1 MRASADPVLVK
12 RLSVFASV
20 ASVFSVAI
28 GLSGLSGW
36 VFHLLRLTTWGF
48 APVKMVANT
57 AAGFV
62 LLGGSLW
69 LLRRR
74 TSQPFSRIQNAA
86 AKALAVIAG
95 VLGLLSLA
103 EHLFTVNL
111 GIDQILVRVPATDHA
126 AGVSPGLMSSLTAL
140 DFFLLGCAI
149 LLLDRR
155 TRRDDWPA
163 QFLCLGAAIPAAFG
177 LAALLLEPG
186 APPTSMA
193 WPTAVTFSVLI
204 SGLLCSRADW
214 AIGGLLTGRST
225 GARLL
230 RVAAPSALLVLSLIG
245 WLISKPLLTGSQFS
259 WVEASVLGFFS
270 SLALV
275 GFIAWMAFIVER
287 GDAER
292 ERAETALSLGKEQLD
307 RLMGRSEQPESE
319 RRLRQKVNAAF
330 ALALLLTGLLGV
342 LSWHN
347 AQRAAEDA
355 DWVAHTHEVST
366 MLELTL
372 RHLLDVE
379 TGGRGFALTA
389 DQHFLEPLKTGENAA
404 RHDLQALRFLVTHNP
419 AQERRIDVLE
429 EQANGSIEAAN
440 KLVALRQR
448 TGTVPTEF
456 QLERGKQF
464 MDATRATV
472 EQMEAEEGR
481 LLEERSR
488 RARTAQ
494 HFAVS
499 AIAVGSLLGVVF
511 LSAAGFTVSREIG
524 VSARARAQVNAF
536 NADLEQRVAE
546 RTAALGESE
555 GRLAGVIQSA
565 MDAILTVD
573 EQQNIVLF
581 NGAAERMFRCTVAEA
596 LGQPITRFIPQRFHA
611 EHAGHIH
618 KFADTGVTNRTMG
631 PKNVLWAART
641 DGEEFQIEASISQVV
656 TGGKKLFTV
665 ILRDVTERVRA
676 EAVREHLASVVD
688 SSDDA
693 IISKDLN
700 GIINAWNRGAEKIF
714 GYSAEEAVGK
724 PMLMLFPNGQGKEEA
739 DILARIGRGESVE
752 HFETHRVRKD
762 GQIIDVSV
770 TISPIRDGNGV
781 VVGASKVARDI
792 TERIR
797 AQEALRQSD
806 VRRGFALDT
815 AKIGD
820 WDLDLTTLQAT
831 RSTLHDQIFGYA
843 EPLPEWNFEIFL
855 RHVHPDDRDRVRE
868 TFQSSIRQKKK
879 SEFECRI
886 VWPNGEIRWIWA
898 CGDQNRDSSGK
909 ATRMFGI
916 VQDITERKRSEEV
929 LRESEERFRLFIE
942 HAPAALAMFDPEMR
956 YLHLSRRWRSDYGL
970 GERDMRGVSHYEVFP
985 EIPAR
990 WKEVHR
996 RALAG
1001 EVLRHEDD
1009 RFDRADGSMKWLRWE
1024 VRPWRDGA
1032 GAIAGILAFTEDIT
1046 ERKQAQDRLAEQ
1058 AEELARQAEELA
1070 ASQKALEAQTAI
1082 LQSVLGSMGEGLVA
1096 VDEQGKFLLWNA
1108 AAEKMLGKSAA
1119 NLVTHEWP
1127 ERFGLYLADKVTPF
1141 PTDKLPV
1148 VRALNGE
1155 VSASEMFVRNSAL
1168 PEGAWIEVSGGP
1180 RTDSRGVVCGGV
1192 VAFRDITERKRAN
1205 DVLAG
1210 QAEELSRQTEQLLRS
1225 RNALEAQT
1233 RMLEL
1238 ILESVGEGLIAADR
1252 NGHFLIW
1259 NDAAKKLMG
1268 REAIDLPSQQ
1278 WTTHYKV
1285 FLPDGVTAYAADRL
1299 PLARAMRG
1307 ESVRVELMIEH
1318 PERAG
1323 GVFLEVAA
1331 RPMRD
1336 AEGNLCGGVAV
1347 LRDITEQKRAA
1358 AALARQAEDLLR
1370 SQQALETQT
1379 LMLQSVL
1386 DSIGE
1391 GLVAADETGK
1401 FILWN
1406 PAATRIV
1413 GMGAEDVPPG
1423 EWNEHYGVYLPDTV
1437 TPFPPEQNPLLR
1449 AIRGEV
1455 CVAEMYL
1462 HNQELESGVWI
1473 ETSAS
1478 PLKGKDG
1485 VGHGG
1490 VIALRDITQRK
1501 IDEREIRKLNE
1512 ELEERVSQR
1521 TSQLQAAN
1529 HELEAFTYSVSH
1541 DLRAPL
1547 RHIGG
1552 FSRILIEDF
1561 GPTMDPEA
1569 RHHLQRIEEGTHRM
1583 GLLVDELL
1591 NLARVGRHT
1600 VSLQVTNLNTLI
1612 EEVVSLLQPETEG
1625 RAVTWKISSL
1635 PLVKCDPVLIKQ
1647 VFQNLIANALKF
1659 TRPRERA
1666 IIEISHQEKNGQ
1678 LVIGVRDNGVGFNMK
1693 YSDKLFGVFQRLHRA
1708 EEFEGTGIG
1717 LATAH
1722 RILHK
1727 HGERIWAEAE
1737 PDKGAAFF
1745 FTLAIAN
1752 ATRTAVEAENKNA
1765 IVGAQS

>member
-20 ASVFSVAI
+20 ASLFSIAI
-28 GLSGLSGW
+28 GLSALSGW
-36 VFHLLRLTTWGF
+36 VFHFLRLTTWGF

-186 APPTSMA
+186 ASPTSMA
-193 WPTAVTFSVLI
+193 WPTAVTFLVLI

-214 AIGGLLTGRST
+214 AIGGLLTRRST

-230 RVAAPSALLVLSLIG
+230 RVAVPSALLVLSLIG
-245 WLISKPLLTGSQFS
+245 WLILKPLLTGSHFS
-259 WVEASVLGFFS
+259 WVEASALGVFS

-275 GFIAWMAFIVER
+275 GFIAWMAFIIER

-292 ERAETALSLGKEQLD
+292 ERAETALSIGKEELD
-307 RLMGRSEQPESE
+307 RLMDRAEQPESE
-319 RRLRQKVNAAF
+319 RWLRRKVSGAF
-330 ALALLLTGLLGV
+330 AVALLLTGLLGL

-347 AQRAAEDA
+347 AQHAAEDA
-355 DWVAHTHEVST
+355 EWVAHTHEVST
-366 MLELTL
+366 TLELTL

-379 TGGRGFALTA
+379 TGGRGFALTG
-389 DQHFLEPLKTGENAA
+389 DQQFLEPLQTGENAA
-404 RHDLQALRFLVTHNP
+404 GRDLQALRFLGADNP
-419 AQERRIDVLE
+419 FQERQLE
-429 EQANGSIEAAN
+429 ILAEQASGEIEAAN
-440 KLVALRQR
+440 ELVSLRRR

-456 QLERGKQF
+456 QLEQGKNI
-464 MDATRATV
+464 MDATRAAV

-481 LLEERSR
+481 LLEVRSR

-499 AIAVGSLLGVVF
+499 VIALGSVLGVVF
-511 LSAAGFTVSREIG
+511 LSVAGFTVSREIG
-524 VSARARAQVNAF
+524 ISAKARAQVNAL
-536 NADLEQRVAE
+536 NSQLEQRVAE

-555 GRLAGVIQSA
+555 GRLSNIVQSA
-565 MDAILTVD
+565 MDAIITTD
-573 EQQNIVLF
+573 DQQRILVF
-581 NGAAERMFRCTVAEA
+581 NAAAEKMFRCPAAGA
-596 LGQPITRFIPQRFHA
+596 LGQLVTRFIPRRFHA
-611 EHAGHIH
+611 AHDGHIK
-618 KFADTGVTNRTMG
+618 KFGENGATARAMG
-631 PKNVLWAART
+631 KLGVLWGVRA
-641 DGEEFQIEASISQVV
+641 DGEEFRIEASISYFSAA
-656 TGGKKLFTV
+656 GNSLFTV
-665 ILRDVTERVRA
+665 ILRDITERLRA
-676 EAVREHLASVVD
+676 EAEREHLAAVVD

-693 IISKDLN
+693 IISKDLK
-700 GIINAWNRGAEKIF
+700 GTINAWNRGAEKIF
-714 GYSAEEAVGK
+714 GYTTAEAVGK
-724 PMLMLFPNGQGKEEA
+724 PMLMLFPSDRVNEES

-752 HFETHRVRKD
+752 HFETVRIRKD
-762 GQIIDVSV
+762 GTKIDVSA
-770 TISPIRDGNGV
+770 TISPVRDASGAI
-781 VVGASKVARDI
+781 VGASKIAR
-792 TERIR
+792 
-797 AQEALRQSD
+797 
-806 VRRGFALDT
+806 
-815 AKIGD
+815 
-820 WDLDLTTLQAT
+820 
-831 RSTLHDQIFGYA
+831 
-843 EPLPEWNFEIFL
+843 
-855 RHVHPDDRDRVRE
+855 
-868 TFQSSIRQKKK
+868 
-879 SEFECRI
+879 
-886 VWPNGEIRWIWA
+886 
-898 CGDQNRDSSGK
+898 
-909 ATRMFGI
+909 
-916 VQDITERKRSEEV
+916 DITERKRSEEV

-942 HAPAALAMFDPEMR
+942 HAPAALAMFDQEMR
-956 YLHLSRRWRSDYGL
+956 YLHLSHRWRSDYGMD
-970 GERDMRGVSHYEVFP
+970 ERDMRGVSHYEMFP
-985 EIPAR
+985 DMPER

-996 RALAG
+996 RALGG
-1001 EVLRHEDD
+1001 EVLRHEND
-1009 RFDRADGSMKWLRWE
+1009 RFDRADGSVKWLRWE

-1046 ERKQAQDRLAEQ
+1046 ERKEAHDRLAAQADELSLQ
-1058 AEELARQAEELA
+1058 AEKLI
-1070 ASQKALEAQTAI
+1070 ASQEAVEAQTLI

-1096 VDEQGKFLLWNA
+1096 VDGQGKFLLWNA

-1127 ERFGLYLADKVTPF
+1127 ERFGLYLPDRVTPF

-1180 RTDSRGVVCGGV
+1180 RTDSKGVVCGGV

-1205 DVLAG
+1205 GVLAE
-1210 QAEELSRQTEQLLRS
+1210 QAEELSRQTQE
-1225 RNALEAQT
+1225 
-1233 RMLEL
+1233 
-1238 ILESVGEGLIAADR
+1238 
-1252 NGHFLIW
+1252 
-1259 NDAAKKLMG
+1259 
-1268 REAIDLPSQQ
+1268 
-1278 WTTHYKV
+1278 
-1285 FLPDGVTAYAADRL
+1285 
-1299 PLARAMRG
+1299 
-1307 ESVRVELMIEH
+1307 
-1318 PERAG
+1318 
-1323 GVFLEVAA
+1323 
-1331 RPMRD
+1331 
-1336 AEGNLCGGVAV
+1336 
-1347 LRDITEQKRAA
+1347 
-1358 AALARQAEDLLR
+1358 LLR

-1413 GMGAEDVPPG
+1413 GLGAENVPPG
-1423 EWNEHYGVYLPDTV
+1423 EWNKYYGVYLPDTV

-1521 TSQLQAAN
+1521 TSELQAAN
-1529 HELEAFTYSVSH
+1529 EELEAFTYSVSH

-1561 GPTMDPEA
+1561 GPTMDAEA

-1600 VSLQVTNLNTLI
+1600 VSLQVTSLNTLI
-1612 EEVVSLLQPETEG
+1612 EEVVSLLQPETQG

-1635 PLVKCDPVLIKQ
+1635 PLANCDSVLIKQ

-1666 IIEISHQEKNGQ
+1666 IIEISHREKNGQ
-1678 LVIGVRDNGVGFNMK
+1678 LVIEVRDNGVGFNMK
-1693 YSDKLFGVFQRLHRA
+1693 YMDKLFGVFQRLHRA
-1708 EEFEGTGIG
+1708 EDFEGTGIG

-1737 PDKGAAFF
+1737 LDKGAAFF
-1745 FTLAIAN
+1745 FTLAAAN
-1752 ATRTAVEAENKNA
+1752 ATSAAGEVENKNA

>member
-1 MRASADPVLVK
+1 MRASADPVLVR
-12 RLSVFASV
+12 RLSFFASV
-20 ASVFSVAI
+20 ASVFSAAA
-28 GLSGLSGW
+28 GLLVLVGW
-36 VFHLLRLTTWGF
+36 TLNIATLLTWGLETPM
-48 APVKMVANT
+48 APN
-57 AAGFV
+57 AAACTV
-62 LLGGSLW
+62 LAGVSLW
-69 LLRRR
+69 LLRNPENQSSGRVAK
-74 TSQPFSRIQNAA
+74 AA
-86 AKALAVIAG
+86 AKTAAVIVSAVGLLTLAEQIFNLNFGIDRLLLVGTAPPQLAAARILMSPIAAG
-95 VLGLLSLA
+95 NFLLFGLGLL
-103 EHLFTVNL
+103 V
-111 GIDQILVRVPATDHA
+111 IDW
-126 AGVSPGLMSSLTAL
+126 
-140 DFFLLGCAI
+140 
-149 LLLDRR
+149 R
-155 TRRDDWPA
+155 TRREDWPA
-163 QFLCLGAAIPAAFG
+163 QFLCLGAAIAPAFG
-177 LAALLLEPG
+177 ALSLLLGPKVTPLTV
-186 APPTSMA
+186 ALP
-193 WPTAVTFSVLI
+193 AVASYFLLT
-204 SGLLCSRADW
+204 SGLICSRATW
-214 AIGGLLTGRST
+214 ALGGLLTSRSE

-230 RVAAPSALLVLSLIG
+230 RGAVPASLLVLSLIG
-245 WLISKPLLTGSQFS
+245 WFISRPLLTQEHLT
-259 WVEASVLGFFS
+259 WVEVSALAVFASA
-270 SLALV
+270 ALV
-275 GFIAWMAFIVER
+275 GLITWMAFMVER
-287 GDAER
+287 SDLER
-292 ERAETALSLGKEQLD
+292 RRAETALHIGQGPLEP
-307 RLMGRSEQPESE
+307 GRIGEPESE
-319 RRLRQKVNAAF
+319 KRLLRKANWAF
-330 ALALLLTGLLGV
+330 AVALLLTGALGL

-366 MLELTL
+366 TLELTL

-379 TGGRGFALTA
+379 TGGRGFALTG
-389 DQHFLEPLKTGENAA
+389 DQQFLEPLKAGENAVS
-404 RHDLQALRFLVTHNP
+404 HDLQALRFLVTDNP
-419 AQERRIDVLE
+419 AQEGRMDVLE
-429 EQANGSIEAAN
+429 EQANGRIEAS
-440 KLVALRQR
+440 KELVSLRQK

-456 QLERGKQF
+456 QLQRGKEI

-488 RARTAQ
+488 RARSAQ

-499 AIAVGSLLGVVF
+499 VIALGSVLGVVF
-511 LSAAGFTVSREIG
+511 LSVAGFTVSREIG
-524 VSARARAQVNAF
+524 ISAKARAQVNAL
-536 NADLEQRVAE
+536 NSQLEQRVAE

-611 EHAGHIH
+611 AHAGHIH

-631 PKNVLWAART
+631 PKNVLWAARA

-724 PMLMLFPNGQGKEEA
+724 PMLMLFPNGRGKEEA

-898 CGDQNRDSSGK
+898 CGDQNRDFSGK

-942 HAPAALAMFDPEMR
+942 HAPAALAMFDREMR
-956 YLHLSRRWRSDYGL
+956 YLHLSRRWRTDYGL
-970 GERDMRGVSHYEVFP
+970 DERDMRGVSRYEVFP
-985 EIPAR
+985 EIPER
-990 WKEVHR
+990 WKDIHR

-1009 RFDRADGSMKWLRWE
+1009 RFDRADGSVKWLRWE

-1046 ERKQAQDRLAEQ
+1046 ERKLAED
-1058 AEELARQAEELA
+1058 R
-1070 ASQKALEAQTAI
+1070 
-1082 LQSVLGSMGEGLVA
+1082 
-1096 VDEQGKFLLWNA
+1096 
-1108 AAEKMLGKSAA
+1108 
-1119 NLVTHEWP
+1119 
-1127 ERFGLYLADKVTPF
+1127 
-1141 PTDKLPV
+1141 
-1148 VRALNGE
+1148 
-1155 VSASEMFVRNSAL
+1155 
-1168 PEGAWIEVSGGP
+1168 
-1180 RTDSRGVVCGGV
+1180 
-1192 VAFRDITERKRAN
+1192 
-1205 DVLAG
+1205 LAG

-1225 RNALEAQT
+1225 RSALETQS
-1233 RMLEL
+1233 RMLKL

-1252 NGHFLIW
+1252 DGHFLIW
-1259 NDAAKKLMG
+1259 NDAAKNLMG
-1268 REAIDLPSQQ
+1268 REAIDLPSEQ
-1278 WTTHYKV
+1278 WTPHYKV

-1299 PLARAMRG
+1299 PLVRALRG

-1336 AEGNLCGGVAV
+1336 AEGSLCGGVAV
-1347 LRDITEQKRAA
+1347 LRDITEQKQAA
-1358 AALARQAEDLLR
+1358 AALARQAEDLLH

-1401 FILWN
+1401 FLLWN
-1406 PAATRIV
+1406 PAATKIV
-1413 GMGAEDVPPG
+1413 GMGAENVPPG
-1423 EWNEHYGVYLPDTV
+1423 EWNKHYGVYLPDTV

-1478 PLKGKDG
+1478 PLKSKDG

-1512 ELEERVSQR
+1512 ELEERVLQR

-1529 HELEAFTYSVSH
+1529 EELEAFTYSVSH

-1600 VSLQVTNLNTLI
+1600 VSLQVTSLNTLI
-1612 EEVVSLLQPETEG
+1612 EEVVSLLQPEAEG
-1625 RAVTWKISSL
+1625 RAVTWKIATL
-1635 PLVKCDPVLIKQ
+1635 PPVKCDPVLIKQ

-1678 LVIGVRDNGVGFNMK
+1678 VVIEVRDNGVGFNMK
-1693 YSDKLFGVFQRLHRA
+1693 YMDKLFGVFQRLHRA

-1737 PDKGAAFF
+1737 LGKGAAFF
-1745 FTLAIAN
+1745 FTLAVAN
-1752 ATRTAVEAENKNA
+1752 AALTAGEVENKTA

>member
-1 MRASADPVLVK
+1 
-12 RLSVFASV
+12 
-20 ASVFSVAI
+20 
-28 GLSGLSGW
+28 
-36 VFHLLRLTTWGF
+36 
-48 APVKMVANT
+48 
-57 AAGFV
+57 
-62 LLGGSLW
+62 LG
-69 LLRRR
+69 R
-74 TSQPFSRIQNAA
+74 
-86 AKALAVIAG
+86 
-95 VLGLLSLA
+95 
-103 EHLFTVNL
+103 
-111 GIDQILVRVPATDHA
+111 
-126 AGVSPGLMSSLTAL
+126 
-140 DFFLLGCAI
+140 
-149 LLLDRR
+149 
-155 TRRDDWPA
+155 
-163 QFLCLGAAIPAAFG
+163 
-177 LAALLLEPG
+177 
-186 APPTSMA
+186 
-193 WPTAVTFSVLI
+193 
-204 SGLLCSRADW
+204 
-214 AIGGLLTGRST
+214 
-225 GARLL
+225 
-230 RVAAPSALLVLSLIG
+230 
-245 WLISKPLLTGSQFS
+245 
-259 WVEASVLGFFS
+259 
-270 SLALV
+270 
-275 GFIAWMAFIVER
+275 
-287 GDAER
+287 
-292 ERAETALSLGKEQLD
+292 
-307 RLMGRSEQPESE
+307 
-319 RRLRQKVNAAF
+319 
-330 ALALLLTGLLGV
+330 
-342 LSWHN
+342 
-347 AQRAAEDA
+347 
-355 DWVAHTHEVST
+355 
-366 MLELTL
+366 
-372 RHLLDVE
+372 
-379 TGGRGFALTA
+379 
-389 DQHFLEPLKTGENAA
+389 
-404 RHDLQALRFLVTHNP
+404 
-419 AQERRIDVLE
+419 
-429 EQANGSIEAAN
+429 
-440 KLVALRQR
+440 
-448 TGTVPTEF
+448 
-456 QLERGKQF
+456 
-464 MDATRATV
+464 
-472 EQMEAEEGR
+472 
-481 LLEERSR
+481 
-488 RARTAQ
+488 
-494 HFAVS
+494 
-499 AIAVGSLLGVVF
+499 
-511 LSAAGFTVSREIG
+511 
-524 VSARARAQVNAF
+524 
-536 NADLEQRVAE
+536 
-546 RTAALGESE
+546 
-555 GRLAGVIQSA
+555 
-565 MDAILTVD
+565 
-573 EQQNIVLF
+573 
-581 NGAAERMFRCTVAEA
+581 
-596 LGQPITRFIPQRFHA
+596 PITRFIPQRFHA
-611 EHAGHIH
+611 AHAGHIH
-618 KFADTGVTNRTMG
+618 KFADTGTTNRTMG

-641 DGEEFQIEASISQVV
+641 DGEEFQIEASISQVA

-665 ILRDVTERVRA
+665 ILRDVTERVQAQA
-676 EAVREHLASVVD
+676 EREHLAAVVD

-693 IISKDLN
+693 SISKDLN